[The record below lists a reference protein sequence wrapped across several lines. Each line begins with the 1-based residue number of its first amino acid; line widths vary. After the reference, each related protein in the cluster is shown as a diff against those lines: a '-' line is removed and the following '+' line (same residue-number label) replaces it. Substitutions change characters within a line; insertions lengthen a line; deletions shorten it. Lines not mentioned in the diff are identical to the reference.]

1 MRSEGL
7 GVSGLLDWM
16 LQEFVA
22 LGNILTNISDNSV
35 VVSCENAFALLDH
48 EGCQDMGKVT
58 DAGYQ
63 FPEPSE
69 LKACSSRI
77 QAVKKAFL

>member
-1 MRSEGL
+1 M
-7 GVSGLLDWM
+7 V
-16 LQEFVA
+16 QEFAV
-22 LGNILTNISDNSV
+22 LGNILPNIYDNSA

-48 EGCQDMGKVT
+48 KGCQDMGKVT

-63 FPEPSE
+63 FTEPSE

-77 QAVKKAFL
+77 QAVKEAFM